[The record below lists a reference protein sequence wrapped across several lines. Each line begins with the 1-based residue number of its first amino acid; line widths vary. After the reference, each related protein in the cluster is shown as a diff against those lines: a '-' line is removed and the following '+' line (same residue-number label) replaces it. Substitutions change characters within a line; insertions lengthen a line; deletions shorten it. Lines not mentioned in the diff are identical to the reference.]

1 MKETLELSGSI
12 NSLVQKQLSDS
23 PEDKITLLVLAK
35 EIQIAIPKAKEEVK
49 SLTMNQK
56 DELAYR
62 IGLGFI
68 SALEA

>member
-12 NSLVQKQLSDS
+12 NSLVQKQLSDT

-35 EIQIAIPKAKEEVK
+35 EIQTAIPKAKEEVK